1 MLEGEEA
8 HGRGILTEIITY
20 LQDGSDLLLD
30 ALTLQRVQR
39 SGRAY
44 EAVAFAVVEELSI
57 APRVVEDGYMLLV
70 LSDLGEE
77 DG

>member
-8 HGRGILTEIITY
+8 HGRGILAEIITY
-20 LQDGSDLLLD
+20 LQDGRDLLLD
-30 ALTLQRVQR
+30 ALTLEGVQR

-57 APRVVEDGYMLLV
+57 APSVVEDGYMLLV

>member
-30 ALTLQRVQR
+30 ALTLEGVQR